1 MTDEAEEEEKEEEE
15 NDYID
20 VQSINKNSS
29 DYDAAG
35 NWEAGYGQ

>member
-1 MTDEAEEEEKEEEE
+1 MTDEAEEVEKEDEK

-20 VQSINKNSS
+20 VQSMKNSS